1 MRCYKKVIIMTIM
14 QQKRVVLVFPAADS
28 RRPVS
33 LDRNFPPMGITKLA
47 TRLRREMPQAEVV
60 LVDEAY
66 HPMPEINAGDIVG
79 LTCTTLNSARTAEI
93 ARQAKAAGA
102 RVVVGGPHA
111 NHTSDAA
118 RQEVPEIDQVVI
130 AHGEEVF
137 PRIVGG
143 ELTDP
148 IIRGTLSCRTLP
160 EPLPDLS
167 LWGSLAVY
175 EDVFRKGGWAK
186 EYADAFFL
194 ETQRGC
200 TQSPRCSYCVRGPA
214 GIRRI
219 AREGFW
225 PIVEEIWGARLG
237 GVPSASIPARTVPR
251 EGKLLIF
258 DFSDEFM
265 AMGKARIAHLR
276 ELAALRPEALE
287 GKVEFL
293 AYARPD
299 QIDSPEVAE
308 LMHAVGVVKISLG
321 IESGDPDMLLR
332 MNRRMT
338 LDDHRRA
345 VLLLSEAGIK
355 IYPNLLLGGLD
366 ETAESMRRTV
376 EHFKELVDLAE
387 GMVYR
392 AGARLVIPFPGSLD
406 FRRLLER
413 LRQSGK
419 PDLASKAKR
428 YENAFVMDPSELE
441 RDFVE
446 NCTGITMQGALDA
459 HAEMLDFAKKRGIGM
474 SDKPFLS

>member
-1 MRCYKKVIIMTIM
+1 MTIIK
-14 QQKRVVLVFPAADS
+14 QEGRVILAFPAAQS

-33 LDRNFPPMGITKLA
+33 LDRNFPPLGITKLA
-47 TRLRREMPQAEVV
+47 SALKREMPGREVV

-66 HPMPEINAGDIVG
+66 QKLPDIKPGDLVG
-79 LTCTTLNSARTAEI
+79 LTCTALNSARVAEI

-102 RVVVGGPHA
+102 RVAVGGPHA
-111 NHTSDAA
+111 SHTPFKA
-118 RQEVPEIDQVVI
+118 RAEVPEIDQVVV

-137 PRIVGG
+137 PRIVSG

-175 EDVFRKGGWAK
+175 EDVFQKGGWAK
-186 EYADAFFL
+186 EYADAIFL

-219 AREGFW
+219 ARDAFW
-225 PIVEEIWGARLG
+225 PVVEEIWGARLG
-237 GVPSASIPARTVPR
+237 GIPSPLVPARSVPR

-265 AMGKARIAHLR
+265 AMGKRRIAHLQ
-276 ELAALRPEALE
+276 ELAGLRPWGICER
-287 GKVEFL
+287 VEFL

-299 QIDSPEVAE
+299 QIDSPEVAQ
-308 LMHAVGVVKISLG
+308 LMRRVGVAKISLG
-321 IESGDPDMLLR
+321 IESGDPGMLMR

-345 VLLLSEAGIK
+345 VRLLSDAGIK
-355 IYPNLLLGGLD
+355 IYPNFLLGGLD
-366 ETAESMRRTV
+366 ETPESLRRTV
-376 EHFKELVDLAE
+376 EHFKELVQIAE
-387 GMVYR
+387 GAVYR
-392 AGARLVIPFPGSLD
+392 AGARFVVPFPGSLD
-406 FRRLLER
+406 FARLLER
-413 LRQSGK
+413 LRASGRQE
-419 PDLASKAKR
+419 LATKAER
-428 YENAFVMDPSELE
+428 YEQAFVVDPAGLE

-446 NCTGITMQGALDA
+446 NCTSITMQEGIDA
-459 HAEMLDFAKKRGIGM
+459 HSEMLGFARARGIGM